1 MEAIKKCLS
10 EGRQTLSEYESKQI
24 LARYG
29 IPVTS
34 EILVRDE
41 KDLMPAI
48 REIGFPVVLKA
59 CSPEISHKTERDL
72 VRTDIRTEDEAL
84 AAFRA
89 IAAAAGGESRE
100 LLVQEMVKGKRELM
114 VGMTR
119 DSQFG
124 PCVMFGLGGIFT
136 EALQDVCFRMAP
148 LALHDAFDMMTDIK
162 GHKILGPLR
171 GMPPANKDE
180 LAQILI
186 AVGRIGLENERIK
199 EIDVNP
205 LIIREGHPVAVDA
218 LVVLE

>member
-1 MEAIKKCLS
+1 MEVIEKCLS
-10 EGRQTLSEYESKQI
+10 EGRQALSEYESKQI

-34 EILVRDE
+34 EVLIRYE

-72 VRTDIRTEDEAL
+72 VRTDIRTEDEAI
-84 AAFRA
+84 AAFHA
-89 IAAAAGGESRE
+89 ITAVASGESPE

-119 DSQFG
+119 DPQFG

-148 LALHDAFDMMTDIK
+148 LTLHDALDMMTDIK

-180 LAQILI
+180 ISQILI
-186 AVGRIGLENERIK
+186 AIGRIGMENERIK

-218 LVVLE
+218 LVVLQ

>member
-1 MEAIKKCLS
+1 
-10 EGRQTLSEYESKQI
+10 
-24 LARYG
+24 
-29 IPVTS
+29 
-34 EILVRDE
+34 
-41 KDLMPAI
+41 
-48 REIGFPVVLKA
+48 
-59 CSPEISHKTERDL
+59 
-72 VRTDIRTEDEAL
+72 
-84 AAFRA
+84 
-89 IAAAAGGESRE
+89 
-100 LLVQEMVKGKRELM
+100 M

-199 EIDVNP
+199 EIDINP